1 MAKIHKT
8 LKSRKPQSF
17 GDKVFDACVI
27 IILSIIAAI
36 VAYPMLYVVSCS
48 ISDPDLTRAG
58 QIWLLPKG
66 ITFTG
71 YKEIFGSSKL
81 IVGYRNTIIYTVVG
95 TTLSVVATVMA
106 GYALSR
112 KDLYGRKF
120 INWFIAIP
128 MWFSGGLI
136 PTYLVMHK
144 IGLVNNP
151 IIIVLIGLVSS
162 YNIIIC
168 RTFFSTLPYELQ
180 EAAMIDG
187 ASDFQV
193 LRNIVLPVAMP
204 IIAVLSL
211 YYAVG
216 LWNSYFT
223 PMIYLNEQKYQPLQ
237 VFLREI
243 LLLNS
248 SMSIDE
254 ATTAVNME
262 KIMEQ
267 QRMAQTMKYAL
278 IVVATVPLLVVYPLL
293 QKYFAKGVMVGS
305 IKG

>member
-1 MAKIHKT
+1 MARTQKLI
-8 LKSRKPQSF
+8 KSRKPQSF
-17 GDKVFDACVI
+17 GDKVFDICI
-27 IILSIIAAI
+27 IIVLSIIAAI
-36 VAYPMLYVVSCS
+36 VVYPMIYVLSCS

-58 QIWLLPKG
+58 EVWLLPKG
-66 ITFTG
+66 ITFKG
-71 YKEIFGSSKL
+71 YIEIFSSSKL
-81 IVGYRNTIIYTVVG
+81 IIGYRNTIIYTVVG
-95 TTLSVVATVMA
+95 TTMSVVATVMA

-112 KDLYGRKF
+112 KDLFGRKF

-151 IIIVLIGLVSS
+151 VIIVLIGLVSS

-187 ASDFQV
+187 ASDFQI

-223 PMIYLNEQKYQPLQ
+223 PMIYLNEQNYQPLQ

-243 LLLNS
+243 LLLNQGLN
-248 SMSIDE
+248 IDDTKN
-254 ATTAVNME
+254 AMNLDQL
-262 KIMEQ
+262 IEQ

-278 IVVATVPLLVVYPLL
+278 IVVATVPLLIVYPLL
-293 QKYFAKGVMVGS
+293 QKYFEKGVMVGS